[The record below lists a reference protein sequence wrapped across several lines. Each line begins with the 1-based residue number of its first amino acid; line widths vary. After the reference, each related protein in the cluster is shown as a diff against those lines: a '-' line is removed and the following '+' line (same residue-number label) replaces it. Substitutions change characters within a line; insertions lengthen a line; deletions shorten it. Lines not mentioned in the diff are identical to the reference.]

1 MTAITALFGPCLVI
15 YIMMRGLPDNRFIRI
30 AALVVFIPALFMA
43 GPAAAAPF
51 GFVIEAVL
59 ATPEADTPIER
70 DTMIDIEDKG
80 HIIIIMRSG
89 KMIRKD
95 GPFHDR
101 AASLLDKVET
111 PSDDDVGNGI
121 LSSLLELAEISRKST
136 EQLGGVR
143 GAESG
148 NDVHSG
154 AITPATRNYCFVE
167 GDLPAFHASTPPGRD
182 EPLILRLRAS
192 PKGFF
197 QAIWPVGVK
206 DLPWP
211 AHWPLPK
218 EGRYIWSLGGQ
229 GPAPLWLRPVD
240 ELPDSLVKRAALYND
255 MRCYTQAIALIRQ
268 IMVSAER
275 L

>member
-1 MTAITALFGPCLVI
+1 MAGGFTG
-15 YIMMRGLPDNRFIRI
+15 NRFMRF
-30 AALVVFIPALFMA
+30 AALVVFIPASLMA
-43 GPAAAAPF
+43 GPAAAQPF

-80 HIIIIMRSG
+80 HILIIMRSG
-89 KMIRKD
+89 RMIRED

-101 AASLLDKVET
+101 AASLLDNIET
-111 PSDDDVGNGI
+111 PGDDDVGNGI
-121 LSSLLELAEISRKST
+121 LSSLLELAEVSRNSV

-143 GAESG
+143 GPDRG
-148 NDVHSG
+148 NDVHPS
-154 AITPATRNYCFVE
+154 AITLATRTYCFVAGE
-167 GDLPAFHASTPPGRD
+167 LPGFSASTPPGRD

-197 QAIWPVGVK
+197 QATWPVGVK

-211 AHWPLPK
+211 AHWPLPE
-218 EGRYIWSLGGQ
+218 EGRYILSLGGQ

-255 MRCYTQAIALIRQ
+255 MRCFTQAIALIRQ
-268 IMVSAER
+268 LMASAER